1 MAINKKQKDR
11 TFGEPPSSTPK
22 LRRVD
27 RDQGV
32 LRPMNVDD
40 LIGEEHPARAIWELV
55 SRLDLKEFYAS
66 IVSVEGEAGRSAFD
80 PLMLV
85 SVWVYAYSRGIGSA
99 REISRLCET
108 DPAFQWLT
116 GYQSIN
122 AHTLSD
128 FRVGHKQ
135 GLDALFEQ
143 VLGLLSAEGL
153 LKLERVTQDGTK
165 IQANASPKSF
175 RRKDKIRKH
184 LKAAREHVAAMG
196 EPNQP
201 PAEPSRSKAR
211 KHSAAREREKRVER
225 ALNEVE
231 KLSRKRGGKG
241 KNKQPQ
247 VSTTDPEARMMKHSH
262 GGILPSYNVQLS
274 VDSEAK
280 MIAAVGVTNSGNDS
294 EQLLPAMERL
304 EKNFERK
311 PCQVI
316 ADGDYTNY
324 RSVAGMAESEIDYYG
339 SWKQIEEETKFSWRD
354 LSEAFYPSQFC
365 YDSERDVYVCPAGQ
379 TLVYRTT
386 INHPNTTKSRLYRA
400 TTAVC
405 AACPNHAE
413 CCSRSLAKG
422 QGRAISRLLEP
433 ESVMAF
439 KKKMHTEEAKQIYS
453 HRSEVAEFPNLWF
466 KAKFKIQQLY
476 LRGLVKV
483 GIEVLWAALAYNIL
497 QWLRLRPSPAV
508 LEATG

>member
-1 MAINKKQKDR
+1 M
-11 TFGEPPSSTPK
+11 S
-22 LRRVD
+22 
-27 RDQGV
+27 
-32 LRPMNVDD
+32 VDD
-40 LIGEEHPARAIWELV
+40 LIAEEHPARAIWELV

-80 PLMLV
+80 PLMLI
-85 SVWVYAYSRGIGSA
+85 SVWIYAYSRGIGSA

-116 GYQSIN
+116 GFQSVN

-135 GLDALFEQ
+135 GLDALFGQ
-143 VLGLLSAEGL
+143 ILGLLSAEGL

-165 IQANASPKSF
+165 IQANASPKTF
-175 RRKDKIRKH
+175 RRKDKIREH
-184 LKAAREHVAAMG
+184 LKAARQHVAAMG

-211 KHSAAREREKRVER
+211 KRSAAREREKRIER
-225 ALNEVE
+225 ALSEVE
-231 KLSRKRGGKG
+231 ELNRKTGGKG
-241 KNKQPQ
+241 KKKEPQ

-280 MIAAVGVTNSGNDS
+280 IIAAVDVTNAGNDS
-294 EQLLPAMERL
+294 DQLLPAMERL
-304 EKNFERK
+304 EKTFERK
-311 PCQVI
+311 PRQVI

-324 RSVAGMAESEIDYYG
+324 RSVAAMAAFGVDYYG
-339 SWKQIEEETKFSWRD
+339 PWKQIEEETKFSWRD
-354 LSEAFYPSQFC
+354 LSEAFYPSQFA
-365 YDSERDVYVCPAGQ
+365 YDSERDVYVCPAGR

-400 TTAVC
+400 TTSDC
-405 AACPNHAE
+405 AACPNHAH

-422 QGRAISRLLEP
+422 RGRVISQLLEP
-433 ESVMAF
+433 ESVMEF

-476 LRGLVKV
+476 LRGLDKV
-483 GIEVLWAALAYNIL
+483 GTEVLWAALAYNIL
-497 QWLRLRPSPAV
+497 QWLRLRPSPDV
-508 LEATG
+508 LEATV